1 MNQDPIKK
9 KREISEDDVNEVVEQ
24 AIKEDISENEEGAI
38 INVLCAQ

>member
-9 KREISEDDVNEVVEQ
+9 KREISEDEVNQVVEQ
-24 AIKEDISENEEGAI
+24 TFDHDISENEEGAI